1 MPERGRNRLNP
12 SVISRRRGSEGSALR
27 KQPSWAAAILVGL
40 AVLALLVPVYAT
52 GPAEVSTPGFEPDE
66 AAPPTSV
73 RYVVEIQGVEDR
85 ALRELLQRVS
95 ETLRL
100 TDRPPPSRTRL
111 RRRAEDD
118 RPRLQRALRSEG
130 YFGGTID
137 LSIDDDTEPV
147 RIAFQVD
154 PGPRY
159 RLRDVTVEVLPPD
172 TDLPLPSL
180 EELGIA
186 PGEPAVAQTILDAE
200 TRLIERARARGHA
213 LAAAGE
219 RGAVVDHDS
228 DAMDLTLRLDAG
240 PLVRFG
246 QIDVVG
252 LVEVERNFAE
262 RRLPWQ
268 QGELITSDRLTEGQR
283 ALRETELFSTIRTRL
298 GTTPDEE
305 GRLPVTVAVTERK
318 HRSIEVGVRYR
329 TDEGPGGNIAW
340 EHRNYF
346 GRGERVRLELDASPI
361 AGFLLGSFRKP
372 DVFIRDLAL
381 LTEAEVAYE
390 DPDAYESR
398 SATTRVG
405 LERRFREGMTL
416 AGALAFR
423 AEQVEEANRGRDESF
438 GLVSLPVRF
447 NWDRSDDLLDPSRGG
462 RLRLENEPFV
472 DTFGNGLRFNKS
484 RFEYTHYVQVLES
497 PRVVLAGRSAIGT
510 LFGEPRAEVPANL
523 RFYAGGGGS
532 VRGFA
537 FQEAG
542 ELDDEND
549 PIGGRSLFEASGEVR
564 ARVTDTIGLV
574 AFVDAGAAFNSPYPD
589 FDDQLRIGAG
599 PGIRY
604 FSPIGP
610 IRLDV
615 GFPVNPRDTDDA
627 FQLYISIGQAF

>member
-12 SVISRRRGSEGSALR
+12 SVISRRRAPQQSAVPT
-27 KQPSWAAAILVGL
+27 QPSWAAAILVGF
-40 AVLALLVPVYAT
+40 AVLALLVPGYAT
-52 GPAEVSTPGFEPDE
+52 GPAGVPTSEVEPDQ

-73 RYVVEIQGVEDR
+73 PYVVEIQGVEDR

-95 ETLRL
+95 ETRRL
-100 TDRPPPSRTRL
+100 VDRPPPSLTRL

-130 YFGGTID
+130 YFGATID
-137 LSIDDDTEPV
+137 LSIDVDAAPV

-159 RLRDVTVEVLPPD
+159 RMRDVAIEVLPPD
-172 TDLPLPSL
+172 TVLPLPSR
-180 EELGIA
+180 EKLGIA

-200 TRLIERARARGHA
+200 TRLVELARARGHA

-219 RGAVVDHDS
+219 RRAVVDHDA

-246 QIDVVG
+246 EIDIVG
-252 LVEVERNFAE
+252 LAEVERGFVE
-262 RRLPWQ
+262 RRLPWP

-298 GTTPDEE
+298 GTTPDEG
-305 GRLPVTVAVTERK
+305 GRLPITVLVTESK

-329 TDEGPGGNIAW
+329 TDEGPGGNVAW

-361 AGFLLGSFRKP
+361 AGFLIGSFRKP
-372 DVFIRDLAL
+372 DVGIRDLAL

-398 SATTRVG
+398 SATARVG

-472 DTFGNGLRFNKS
+472 DTFGNGLVFNKS
-484 RFEYTHYVQVLES
+484 RLEYTHYVQVLES
-497 PRVVLAGRSAIGT
+497 PRVVLAGRSAVGT
-510 LFGEPRAEVPANL
+510 LFGESRADVPANL

-542 ELDDEND
+542 ELDDQND

-564 ARVTDTIGLV
+564 ARVTDTIGIV
-574 AFVDAGAAFNSPYPD
+574 AFVDVGAAFTSPYPD